1 VKKVGIIGGMGSLAS
16 AHLYELIVKMTDAK
30 KDQEQLELIIHNY
43 PAIYDRTDYILG
55 KSFDNPIYQLL
66 VSGNHLIEQGCNI
79 IGIPCVTAHYF
90 YGALKIH
97 LNVDIINVIDETVQ
111 YLRRKHISKVGLMA
125 TDGTIQ
131 TKIFQKELNRNNI
144 DVIVPDEHNQRNV
157 MHVIYD
163 DVKSGNDI
171 TTSAFDEAS
180 TYLQNNHAQAIIL
193 GCTDLSVVKKELN
206 LDFYFVDCLEILSYA
221 ILQRCHKDIDS
232 NYAYLN

>member
-1 VKKVGIIGGMGSLAS
+1 MKKVGIIGGMGSLAS

-30 KDQEQLELIIHNY
+30 NDQEQLELVIHNY

-66 VSGNHLIEQGCNI
+66 VSGNHLMQQGCNI

-90 YGALKIH
+90 YDLLKIH
-97 LNVDIINVIDETVQ
+97 LDVDIINVIDETVQ
-111 YLRRKHISKVGLMA
+111 YLKRKHISKVGLMA

-131 TKIFQKELNRNNI
+131 TGIFQRKLEKNDI
-144 DVIVPDEHNQRNV
+144 DLVIPDELNQRNV
-157 MHVIYD
+157 MHMIYD

-171 TTSAFDEAS
+171 TISAFNEAT
-180 TYLQNNHAQAIIL
+180 TYLQNKNAQAIIL
-193 GCTDLSVVKKELN
+193 GCTDLSIVKKELN
-206 LDFYFVDCLEILSYA
+206 LDSYYVDCLEILSYA
-221 ILQRCHKDIDS
+221 ILTKCHKDINS